1 MNGEIDMSAPVQIDA
16 GPLLGAGARA
26 RAKSASQA
34 GPSLMRHALLQPRAY
49 ATSPREPETN
59 NVWKPADGSL
69 EGGASLLTLRHI
81 SLQALQL
88 RAAPLLLHA
97 GLLRDFATELFVSCT
112 FDYVYLGEA
121 GFRSALEQASMELRV
136 GAVPGVFFDMAR
148 WQLVVDCSRCFR
160 AGTPQVTAQAIHGLV
175 SLAESARLRP
185 WLERQAW
192 GHDGERRGDAVDAFR
207 DASCRVTRYVL
218 CEPGLALDGVALRLA
233 HAAGAR
239 RVARTFLSG
248 GLEDSRAT
256 FEAYV
261 DRGRQ
266 EPPIPRRT

>member
-1 MNGEIDMSAPVQIDA
+1 VQIDA
-16 GPLLGAGARA
+16 GPLLGTGPGTRSTRA
-26 RAKSASQA
+26 RPA
-34 GPSLMRHALLQPRAY
+34 GPPLMRHALLQPRPY
-49 ATSPREPETN
+49 ATSPREPEGN

-88 RAAPLLLHA
+88 RAATLLLHA

-121 GFRSALEQASMELRV
+121 GFRNALEQASTELRI
-136 GAVPGVFFDMAR
+136 GAVRGVFFDMER
-148 WQLVVDCSRCFR
+148 WQLVIDCSRCFR
-160 AGTPQVTAQAIHGLV
+160 AGTPQLTAEAIHGMV

-192 GHDGERRGDAVDAFR
+192 GRDGERRGDAVDSFR
-207 DASCRVTRYVL
+207 EATCRVTRYVL
-218 CEPGLALDGVALRLA
+218 CEPGLALEGNALQLA
-233 HAAGAR
+233 HKAGAR

-266 EPPIPRRT
+266 GPQLPRRA